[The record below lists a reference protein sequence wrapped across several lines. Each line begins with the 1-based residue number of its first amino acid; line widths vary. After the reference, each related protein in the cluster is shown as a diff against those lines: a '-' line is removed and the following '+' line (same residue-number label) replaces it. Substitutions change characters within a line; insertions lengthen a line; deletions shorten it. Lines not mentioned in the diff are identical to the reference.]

1 MKPARYNKQRSRNRR
16 QLCYPIFDVHIPII
30 PHIGINVA
38 NTLVTINYISC
49 FVDQNNVSL
58 QCLIL
63 TISFVLTFQYFWIY
77 QNPSVP
83 TMDGKACASP
93 IYVVVK
99 NEKSTWLF
107 CNMNT
112 SVPVVLNPCNEHVY
126 QDCKCEKY
134 MTYIGLQEVR
144 YYKDGSIRKSPIL
157 FSYKPN
163 LHHEWVRLKYILKN
177 RPTCFHP
184 MNK

>member
-1 MKPARYNKQRSRNRR
+1 MLSNPGGASSASIVCEYAKYGAWNNPKTTLYILRKINKSGNASWGRQIPKFPIMMKPARYNKQRSPNRR
-16 QLCYPIFDVHIPII
+16 QLCYPIFGVHIPII

-38 NTLVTINYISC
+38 KTLVTINYISC

-99 NEKSTWLF
+99 NEKST
-107 CNMNT
+107 
-112 SVPVVLNPCNEHVY
+112 
-126 QDCKCEKY
+126 
-134 MTYIGLQEVR
+134 
-144 YYKDGSIRKSPIL
+144 
-157 FSYKPN
+157 
-163 LHHEWVRLKYILKN
+163 
-177 RPTCFHP
+177 
-184 MNK
+184 